1 MMKKKRSERFFL
13 NKEEEVKEE
22 FMRSLIDAGQTDKVE
37 SENDSILKINHFLEA
52 SLKEGKSLLN
62 LTHILP
68 VFTNISDS
76 D

>member
-1 MMKKKRSERFFL
+1 MMKKKRSEIFFL
-13 NKEEEVKEE
+13 NEEEEAKEE
-22 FMRSLIDAGQTDKVE
+22 FTRSLIDAGKTYKVK

-68 VFTNISDS
+68 MFTNIPD
-76 D
+76 